1 MSMMTVS
8 KLSILPTISNLSV
21 YDVYM
26 FRFFYAQL
34 PTIH

>member
-8 KLSILPTISNLSV
+8 KLSTIAPISNPIV

-26 FRFFYAQL
+26 FGFFYGFN
-34 PTIH
+34 